1 MLPSDCVWKQLTDYP
16 VLLLSCN
23 LLRERDRDL
32 SRIILAERSQY
43 GRSIL
48 AHLRLEAQAGRVRPN
63 EINVY

>member
-1 MLPSDCVWKQLTDYP
+1 LTDYP